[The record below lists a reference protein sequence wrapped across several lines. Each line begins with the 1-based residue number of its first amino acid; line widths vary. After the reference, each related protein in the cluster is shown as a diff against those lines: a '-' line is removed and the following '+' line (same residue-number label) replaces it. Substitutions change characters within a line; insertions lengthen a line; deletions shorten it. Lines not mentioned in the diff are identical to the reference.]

1 MSSDKQPPS
10 GGGASVS
17 IGSVSGGAFAFGDHG
32 TAESTSTT
40 VMVDRDHGNLLTAV
54 RDLRRELPEGDEVAA
69 QLDEIEG
76 EITRTGSSGR
86 GLLVRLRD
94 RLAENAPAT
103 ATAAA
108 VTAVVQAVAQ
118 ILG

>member
-17 IGSVSGGAFAFGDHG
+17 IGSVSGGAFAFGSHG
-32 TAESTSTT
+32 TAESTT

-54 RDLRRELPEGDEVAA
+54 RALRRELPEGDEVAA